1 MRMTLRPDGVIKI
14 RALGRRYREAT
25 ARDVAEDARRRVP
38 VDSGELRSTIVA
50 VGSQVRVGTAYW
62 ASVEYGSRPHIIR
75 SHGNYPLRNRETG
88 DVFGRV
94 VHHPGTPAQPFL
106 RPALYQRRRLHL

>member
-1 MRMTLRPDGVIKI
+1 
-14 RALGRRYREAT
+14 
-25 ARDVAEDARRRVP
+25 
-38 VDSGELRSTIVA
+38 
-50 VGSQVRVGTAYW
+50 
-62 ASVEYGSRPHIIR
+62 VEYGSRPHIIR

-88 DVFGRV
+88 DVFGRI